1 MPASSPFPQAAAAAA
16 AAAIVPAPPRR
27 IPLLARKVHLN
38 NPFAG
43 CLGGTGAEGA
53 VEKGRQL
60 QPQQGQPQRRQ
71 KKQQP
76 QKTRKKTKQPPV
88 GASPTRRR
96 SRAKAAAPRRR
107 LLRQQQQPAAS
118 ARGEEGEGED
128 LEICRAGLLGLLGGP
143 GQADPSLGDGSGSRP
158 APGPGCWSDDDSVD
172 TLMSELAEAHGA
184 FEDGNFWAGAGGVSG
199 DGGCPGGWRDGA
211 RNPVQVTLGK
221 DEAAEVAGLEALSP
235 PSFRSRGADRGR
247 LPTMTSDVCQTTNIE
262 TGPPPSLPVA
272 TAGPLLVVAVD

>member
-60 QPQQGQPQRRQ
+60 QPQPQQGQGQPQRRQ

-107 LLRQQQQPAAS
+107 LLRQQQPAAS
-118 ARGEEGEGED
+118 ARGEGED

-158 APGPGCWSDDDSVD
+158 APGPSCWSDDDSVD

-221 DEAAEVAGLEALSP
+221 DEAAEVAGLEALSS
-235 PSFRSRGADRGR
+235 PSFRSRGPDRGR